1 MISLMV
7 FRIKPR
13 EPESRLGLAVGG
25 LFAAVGNKYIVEG
38 IVPPNTTQ
46 NTLIDTIHN
55 VTFGAI
61 LIIVIMTIYI
71 TTLQHKKQ
79 KSKAR
84 HKEFLDDSRV
94 IYSF

>member
-38 IVPPNTTQ
+38 IVPNTTQ